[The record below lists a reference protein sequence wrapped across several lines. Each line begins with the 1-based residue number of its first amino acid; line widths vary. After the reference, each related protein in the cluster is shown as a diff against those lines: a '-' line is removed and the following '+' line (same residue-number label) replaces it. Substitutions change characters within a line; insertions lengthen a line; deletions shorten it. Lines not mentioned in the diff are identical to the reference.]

1 MNFKH
6 LMRKSFIYV
15 IPLVTAQTLTELL
28 QKKFIFNGPDC
39 IMIATTI
46 ALFVIIEIYNNDN
59 LSSKWFK
66 LYTSKSAREFYSLI
80 ILNIINMIISW
91 VPSLLMSQKTIWIM
105 ILRIPALYL
114 ENLLFILALSA
125 IIIMLIARYLIPIIE
140 KETGGNKK

>member
-1 MNFKH
+1 
-6 LMRKSFIYV
+6 MRKSFIYV

>member
-1 MNFKH
+1 
-6 LMRKSFIYV
+6 MRKSFIYV
-15 IPLVTAQTLTELL
+15 IPLVTSQTLTELL

-39 IMIATTI
+39 IMTATTI
-46 ALFVIIEIYNNDN
+46 ALFVIIEIYNDDN

-66 LYTSKSAREFYSLI
+66 LYTSKSTREFYSLI

-114 ENLLFILALSA
+114 ENFLFILALST